1 MKKAI
6 GYTRVSTSE
15 QAIEGVSL
23 DNQKAKIQSY
33 CEFNDLELVEIIVDA
48 GKSGKDLKR
57 EGIQALIGRI
67 RDKSVD
73 AVVVYKL
80 DRLSRKVIDTI
91 TLIEAFE
98 KSGIT
103 FHSLNEKI
111 DTGTAMGGF
120 FSTSRLPL
128 HRWRGI

>member
-6 GYTRVSTSE
+6 GYIRVSTSE
-15 QAIEGVSL
+15 QAMEGVSL

-33 CEFNDLELVEIIVDA
+33 CEFNDLELIEIIEDA

-57 EGIQALIGRI
+57 EGIQVLLGRI

-91 TLIEAFE
+91 TLIETFE

-103 FHSLNEKI
+103 FHSLN
-111 DTGTAMGGF
+111 DVSAA
-120 FSTSRLPL
+120 
-128 HRWRGI
+128 